1 MLGKYHRIGSVASAT
16 AGGPVEAEMTGAGD
30 SPASRVV
37 AFAAVA
43 SLGSF
48 ETFFCASNFNPLTPL
63 FLARGDTPFSCS
75 SSNSMNRLWKI
86 EIKLQCTN
94 RLERVTIHE

>member
-1 MLGKYHRIGSVASAT
+1 MPGKYHRIGSVASAT

-37 AFAAVA
+37 DFAAVA

-48 ETFFCASNFNPLTPL
+48 ETFFFCDSNFNPLTPL
-63 FLARGDTPFSCS
+63 FLPG
-75 SSNSMNRLWKI
+75 K
-86 EIKLQCTN
+86 
-94 RLERVTIHE
+94 